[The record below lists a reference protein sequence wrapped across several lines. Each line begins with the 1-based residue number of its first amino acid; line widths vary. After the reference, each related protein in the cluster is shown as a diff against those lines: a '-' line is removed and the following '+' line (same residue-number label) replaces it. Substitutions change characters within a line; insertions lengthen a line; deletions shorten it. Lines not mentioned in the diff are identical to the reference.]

1 MAKLVDV
8 LKALSDETRLRMV
21 SLLYE
26 QELCVCDVMETLQIT
41 QAKASRHLIYLKNA
55 GLVRYRK
62 QAQWAYYSLVR
73 DQGLAFIDTLVYEN
87 LRKEELYQEDLRR
100 LAGWL
105 TCKTGAAGLAAC
117 HKEGAL

>member
-26 QELCVCDVMETLQIT
+26 QELCVCDVMETLQIS

-55 GLVRYRK
+55 GLVRDRK

-73 DQGLAFIDTLVYEN
+73 DGGLGFIDTLVYEN
-87 LRKEELYQEDLRR
+87 LRTEELYQEDLRR
-100 LAGWL
+100 LDGWL
-105 TCKTGAAGLAAC
+105 DRKTDAAGLMAC
-117 HKEGAL
+117 DKVGTV

>member
-1 MAKLVDV
+1 MASMTDV

-26 QELCVCDVMETLQIT
+26 GELCVCDVMETLQIS

-55 GLVRYRK
+55 GLVRDRK

-73 DQGLAFIDTLVYEN
+73 DRGLGFIDTLVYEN
-87 LRKEELYQEDLRR
+87 LRPERLYQEDLRR
-100 LAGWL
+100 LTVWL
-105 TCKTGAAGLAAC
+105 ERKTAAAGLTAC
-117 HKEGAL
+117 HKEGTL